1 MYRNMKYWRFVP
13 YILLQ
18 IHKEMSDNVE
28 VPLPIMTIH
37 SIMNLLDKD
46 FQTMDLNLLKWS
58 KDNVKN
64 IEK

>member
-1 MYRNMKYWRFVP
+1 MYRNMKYWKFVL

-28 VPLPIMTIH
+28 VPLPIMAIH

-46 FQTMDLNLLKWS
+46 FQTMDLNLLK
-58 KDNVKN
+58 
-64 IEK
+64 

>member
-1 MYRNMKYWRFVP
+1 MKYWRFVP

-46 FQTMDLNLLKWS
+46 FQTMDLNLLK
-58 KDNVKN
+58 
-64 IEK
+64 